1 MQHQLQQM
9 ARYRTYKM
17 LNFIS
22 PLILGRFVLVEHKHR
37 NPYFEILLMTNQ
49 QLLTDFPPI
58 IATEQI
64 VIQTEVLFR

>member
-1 MQHQLQQM
+1 
-9 ARYRTYKM
+9 M

-22 PLILGRFVLVEHKHR
+22 PLILGRLVLVEHKHR

-64 VIQTEVLFR
+64 VI